1 MKTAT
6 SYRIPRFQITH
17 SIEIPL
23 ALEGVHLTLPP
34 HIFSVQVKSRACWI
48 TGQWGRAQNKIKET

>member
-6 SYRIPRFQITH
+6 SHRILRFQITH

-23 ALEGVHLTLPP
+23 ALEGIHLTLPP

-48 TGQWGRAQNKIKET
+48 TGQ